1 LNLILTKRDER
12 RLSTGLHMIHEL
24 YTIFRKEYDHGK
36 PLSAQ
41 LLADLDTLITLLTN
55 FKDLVESQNRVA
67 DQLGEAEK
75 EIARLNKIIKTLE
88 STALN
93 ELK

>member
-1 LNLILTKRDER
+1 
-12 RLSTGLHMIHEL
+12 MIHEL
-24 YTIFRKEYDHGK
+24 YTIFRKEYDRGK

-41 LLADLDTLITLLTN
+41 LLADLDTLITILTN
-55 FKDLVESQNRVA
+55 FKDLAQSQNRVA

-75 EIARLNKIIKTLE
+75 EIARLNKIIKSLE